1 MSIEA
6 REIFAAH
13 ETATGRNAHTTPP
26 GFAIDG
32 KRANH
37 YKSRALAH
45 RAGSPKN
52 T

>member
-1 MSIEA
+1 MM
-6 REIFAAH
+6 
-13 ETATGRNAHTTPP
+13 GP

-32 KRANH
+32 KRGNH